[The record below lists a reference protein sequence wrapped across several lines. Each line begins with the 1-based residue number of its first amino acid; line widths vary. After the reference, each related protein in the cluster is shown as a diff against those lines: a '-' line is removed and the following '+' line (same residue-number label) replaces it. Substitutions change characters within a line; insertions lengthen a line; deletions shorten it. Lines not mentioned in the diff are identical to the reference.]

1 MGNCPLS
8 EYKDDGEFKYIN
20 KEYPGLIAVHKD
32 PWIFVVPQFL
42 NKEEC
47 NSLIQYSSP
56 HLNTSVSFVDN
67 KICKNNDRKSNDV
80 RLNYSFTSSIQK
92 KISSLIHYPVENFEP
107 LKVIKYEEGDFF
119 LPHHDGF
126 RENEY
131 KKIKDEL
138 CDIKHNNRVVNCL
151 IYLNSCKSGG
161 ETLFTKY
168 NIKIKPYQGL
178 CVIHFPARLPTFDRV
193 FPKNIQIG
201 TKLLARTEPNENIN
215 KTYASVVEIISDEL
229 FRIDYDECFNKNFTQ
244 IVSIKDEGI
253 IYTIVESLKGIT
265 DERLIHQGLPV
276 KDEKYIA
283 CQWCFPGK
291 YNRHS
296 QYAHIPQI

>member
-8 EYKDDGEFKYIN
+8 EYKDDGEFHYIN

-32 PWIFVVPQFL
+32 PWIFVVPHFL

-56 HLNTSVSFVDN
+56 HLNDSKSFDGNKVTKGNNRTSKD
-67 KICKNNDRKSNDV
+67 I
-80 RLNYSFTSSIQK
+80 RLNYSFTSSIQQ
-92 KISSLIHYPVENFEP
+92 KISSLIRYPVENFEP

-126 RENEY
+126 HVNEY
-131 KKIKDEL
+131 KHIKGEL
-138 CDIKHNNRVVNCL
+138 CDVEYNNRVVNCL

-161 ETLFTKY
+161 ETVFCKY
-168 NIKIKPYQGL
+168 DVKIKPYQGL
-178 CVIHFPARLPTFDRV
+178 CVIHFPARLPTYDRI

-201 TKLLARTEPNENIN
+201 TKLLARTEPNENIE
-215 KTYASVVEIISDEL
+215 KTYATVVEIISDEL
-229 FRIDYDECFNKNFTQ
+229 FRIDYDECCNEHFAQ

-253 IYTIVESLKGIT
+253 IYTIVESLKGIS
-265 DERLIHQGLPV
+265 DQRVIHEGLPA

-291 YNRHS
+291 YNRHHEK
-296 QYAHIPQI
+296 AHVPQI